1 MCLQK
6 WVKEYTSRK
15 LEMDMKD
22 ENIVEKLAD
31 LFFEIAALYPNKT
44 AIWCDNKTITYKALA
59 NLISQYSNYL
69 LENKVAYRDHIAI
82 PMNNSIESV
91 ALILTAA
98 NLGVGLVPINPTL
111 PLEAIKTAFACG
123 NVKHLIARRAFFE
136 QCDKSDGLNFY
147 GIKFCLDGEYDCTLP
162 FADAMKMPIE
172 RPIIE
177 EVSGDETLIVT
188 MTSGSTGLPKPID
201 LTQNNKYQRAMA
213 HINLYNITKDDNVLA
228 ATPLYHSLAERLVLI
243 PLLIGGTSVLLP
255 RFTANIW
262 LNCVK
267 NLQVTFTI
275 AVSAQLSQI
284 AELLSS
290 PFIPEIDS
298 LRCIVSSSALLEPH
312 IKNELIEKLKC
323 DFHEMYGTS
332 EISTATNIN
341 LKESLNQKKSV
352 GRPLPEVDIRIIKDN
367 GELAPIHEIGEI
379 ACKTN
384 LMCNGYYGLPEVFN
398 KALQDGYFKTGDLG
412 YIDEN
417 GFLFFSGRKKELIIT
432 GGINVYPSDVE
443 KCVLKLP
450 EVSEC
455 AAFAYPDERLGEV
468 VALAVVTK
476 QDCTLNKRAIQIQ
489 CARNLADF
497 QQPHKIFFVDELPK
511 NAMGK
516 LVKFKL
522 MEYARLHCL
531 NE

>member
-1 MCLQK
+1 M
-6 WVKEYTSRK
+6 RK
-15 LEMDMKD
+15 LA
-22 ENIVEKLAD
+22 N
-31 LFFEIAALYPNKT
+31 LFFETAALYPDKT
-44 AIWCDNKTITYKALA
+44 AIWCDNETITYKALA
-59 NLISQYSNYL
+59 DLVSQYSNYL
-69 LENKVAYRDHIAI
+69 LENGVVYHDHIGI

-111 PLEAIKTAFACG
+111 PLDAVKTAFTFG
-123 NVKHLIARRAFFE
+123 NVKHLMARRAFFE
-136 QCDKSDGLNFY
+136 QYDKLGGLNFN
-147 GIKFCLDGEYDCTLP
+147 GIKFCLDGEYDNTLP
-162 FADAMKMPIE
+162 FADALKMPND
-172 RPIIE
+172 RPIVE
-177 EVSGDETLIVT
+177 EVSGNETLIIT
-188 MTSGSTGLPKPID
+188 MTSGSTGSPKPID

-213 HINLYNITKDDNVLA
+213 HINLYNITKDDNILA

-267 NLQVTFTI
+267 DLQVTFTI

-298 LRCIVSSSALLEPH
+298 LRCVVSSSALLEPH
-312 IKNELIEKLKC
+312 VKNELIEKLKC

-332 EISTATNIN
+332 EISTATSIN
-341 LKESLNQKKSV
+341 FKESLSQKQSV
-352 GRPLPEVDIRIIKDN
+352 GKPLLEADIRIIKDN
-367 GELAPIHEIGEI
+367 GELAPTHEIGEI
-379 ACKTN
+379 ACKTS
-384 LMCNGYYGLPEVFN
+384 LMCNGYYGMPEVFN
-398 KALQDGYFKTGDLG
+398 NALQDGYFKTGDMG
-412 YIDEN
+412 YIDDN
-417 GFLFFSGRKKELIIT
+417 GFLYFSGRKKELIIT
-432 GGINVYPSDVE
+432 GGINVYPPDVE
-443 KCVLKLP
+443 NCVSKLP

-468 VALAVVTK
+468 VALAVVIK
-476 QDCTLNKRAIQIQ
+476 QGCTLNKRAIQIQ

-511 NAMGK
+511 NPMGK

-522 MEYARLHCL
+522 MEYVRLNCL

>member
-1 MCLQK
+1 MN
-6 WVKEYTSRK
+6 T
-15 LEMDMKD
+15 
-22 ENIVEKLAD
+22 LAN
-31 LFFEIAALYPNKT
+31 LFFENAVLYPDKT
-44 AIWCDNKTITYKALA
+44 AIWCDNESITYSELA
-59 NLISQYSNYL
+59 DLISQYSNYL
-69 LENKVAYRDHIAI
+69 LAHGIAYRDHIGI

-98 NLGVGLVPINPTL
+98 NLGVALVPINPTL
-111 PLEAIKTAFACG
+111 PLDAIKTAFAFG
-123 NVKHLIARRAFFE
+123 DVKHLMARRIFFE
-136 QCDKSDGLNFY
+136 ECERLGGLNVD
-147 GIKFCLDGEYDCTLP
+147 GRKFCLDYEYESTLP
-162 FADAMKMPIE
+162 LADALKMSTE
-172 RPIIE
+172 RPIIS
-177 EVSGDETLIVT
+177 EVSGDETLIIT
-188 MTSGSTGLPKPID
+188 MTSGSTGSPKPID

-213 HINLYNITKDDNVLA
+213 HISLYNITKEDNILA

-255 RFTANIW
+255 RFSPNIW

-267 NLQVTFTI
+267 DFQVTFTI

-290 PFIPEIDS
+290 PFIPKIHS
-298 LRCIVSSSALLEPH
+298 LRSVVSSSALLEPH
-312 IKNELIEKLKC
+312 VKSELIEKLKC

-332 EISTATNIN
+332 ETSTVTNIN
-341 LKESLNQKKSV
+341 FKQSLNQKQSV
-352 GRPLPEVDIRIIKDN
+352 GRPLPEADLRILRKN
-367 GELAPIHEIGEI
+367 GELAKTNEIGEI
-379 ACKTN
+379 ACRTS
-384 LMCNGYYGLPEVFN
+384 LMCNGYYGMPEIFD
-398 KALQDGYFKTGDLG
+398 KALKDGYFKTGDMG
-412 YIDEN
+412 YLDED
-417 GFLFFSGRKKELIIT
+417 GFLYFSGRKKELIIT
-432 GGINVYPSDVE
+432 GGINIYPFDVE
-443 KCVLKLP
+443 NCVSKIP

-468 VALAVVTK
+468 VAVAVVIK
-476 QDCTLNKRAIQIQ
+476 ENCTLNKRTIQVQ

-522 MEYARLHCL
+522 MEYVRLNCL

>member
-1 MCLQK
+1 M
-6 WVKEYTSRK
+6 RK
-15 LEMDMKD
+15 LA
-22 ENIVEKLAD
+22 N
-31 LFFEIAALYPNKT
+31 LFFETAALYPDKT
-44 AIWCDNKTITYKALA
+44 AIWCDNETITYKALA
-59 NLISQYSNYL
+59 DLVSQYSNYL
-69 LENKVAYRDHIAI
+69 LENGVVYRDHIGI

-111 PLEAIKTAFACG
+111 PLDAVKTAFAYG
-123 NVKHLIARRAFFE
+123 NVKHLMARRAFLE
-136 QCDKSDGLNFY
+136 QCDKLGGLNVN
-147 GIKFCLDGEYDCTLP
+147 GIKVCLDGQYDSTLS
-162 FADAMKMPIE
+162 FADALKMPID
-172 RPIIE
+172 RPVLE
-177 EVSGDETLIVT
+177 EVNGDETLIIT
-188 MTSGSTGLPKPID
+188 MTSGSTGSPKPID
-201 LTQNNKYQRAMA
+201 LTQNNKYQRATA

-267 NLQVTFTI
+267 DLQVTFTI

-298 LRCIVSSSALLEPH
+298 LRCVVSSSALLEQH
-312 IKNELIEKLKC
+312 VKNELIQKLKC

-341 LKESLNQKKSV
+341 LKESLNQKQSV
-352 GRPLPEVDIRIIKDN
+352 GRPLPEAEIRIIKDN
-367 GELAPIHEIGEI
+367 GELALTLEIGEI
-379 ACKTN
+379 TCKTK
-384 LMCNGYYGLPEVFN
+384 LLCNGYYGMSEVFN
-398 KALQDGYFKTGDLG
+398 NALQDGYFKTGDLG
-412 YIDEN
+412 YMDEN
-417 GFLFFSGRKKELIIT
+417 GFLYFSGRKKELIIT
-432 GGINVYPSDVE
+432 GGINVYPGDVE
-443 KCVLKLP
+443 KFVSKLP

-476 QDCTLNKRAIQIQ
+476 PGCTLNKRAIQRH

-511 NAMGK
+511 NTMGK

-522 MEYARLHCL
+522 MEYVRLHCL

>member
-1 MCLQK
+1 
-6 WVKEYTSRK
+6 
-15 LEMDMKD
+15 MK
-22 ENIVEKLAD
+22 KLANQ
-31 LFFEIAALYPNKT
+31 FYEIAALYPNKI
-44 AIWCDNKTITYKALA
+44 AIWCDDKTITYKELA
-59 NLISQYSNYL
+59 DLVSQYSNYL
-69 LENKVAYRDHIAI
+69 LKNGVAYRDHIGI

-111 PLEAIKTAFACG
+111 PIDAIKTAFAFG
-123 NVKHLIARRAFFE
+123 NVKHLIARRIFFE
-136 QCDKSDGLNFY
+136 QCDKLGGLNIN
-147 GIKFCLDGEYDCTLP
+147 GIKFCLDGEYDGTLP
-162 FADAMKMPIE
+162 LADAKKMSTK
-172 RPIIE
+172 RPILE
-177 EVSGDETLIVT
+177 EVSGDETLILT
-188 MTSGSTGLPKPID
+188 MTSGSTGSPKPID

-255 RFTANIW
+255 RFTPHIW

-275 AVSAQLSQI
+275 AVSTQLSQI

-290 PFIPEIDS
+290 PFIPELES
-298 LRCIVSSSALLEPH
+298 LRCVVSSSALLEPH
-312 IKNELIEKLKC
+312 VKTELIEKLKC
-323 DFHEMYGTS
+323 EFHEMYGTS
-332 EISTATNIN
+332 EISTATSIN
-341 LKESLNQKKSV
+341 FKESLNKKQSV
-352 GRPLPEVDIRIIKDN
+352 GRPIPEADIRIIKDN
-367 GELAPIHEIGEI
+367 GELASNYEIGEI
-379 ACKTN
+379 ACKTS
-384 LMCNGYYGLPEVFN
+384 LLCNGYYGMSEVFN
-398 KALQDGYFKTGDLG
+398 DALQDGYFKTGDLG
-412 YIDEN
+412 YIDED
-417 GFLFFSGRKKELIIT
+417 GFLYFVGRKKELIIT
-432 GGINVYPSDVE
+432 GGINVYPSDIE

-476 QDCTLNKRAIQIQ
+476 PNCKLTKRAIQIQ

-516 LVKFKL
+516 LMKFKL
-522 MEYARLHCL
+522 MEYVRLHCL
-531 NE
+531 DE